1 MYSYKYDKIICELF
15 NIDRKC
21 KHGKVS
27 RVTSGG
33 SRISKKG
40 QSLFHVLFITRVR
53 GGGGGGYSLATPSK
67 TRTRFLIVLNSGS
80 YLL

>member
-53 GGGGGGYSLATPSK
+53 GGGGGGTPWLPPQK
-67 TRTRFLIVLNSGS
+67 QEQDFWLF
-80 YLL
+80 